1 MELLGYLPV
10 RNEILTAIS
19 PDIRIY
25 ENKIY
30 VEGKELDEKNKFSV
44 ILKFR
49 CISQAEVPNVEELVT
64 PQMFDRFTMLSRG
77 INISTN
83 SNLDILTHDSFT
95 LIDKN
100 EAEVI
105 IPANA
110 LAGVTIVNCLENAE
124 DSTRVE
130 QIKDKALAELEKINL
145 PDLDWD
151 NIFKRRG
158 ENYADVYLTPD
169 FSKIT
174 DGVIQKE
181 QFIDISGITIN
192 RQVWKG
198 NYPLDK
204 FIYVLQSNLDILLA
218 NKNITSDMYG
228 NLYATLFQGAL
239 QSATILEQA
248 RIQAYEQASQFQIKT
263 LVEYYLGVITAKL
276 NTLKSLAD
284 YDLALLNKG
293 ILKAQVKLYTIQT
306 QGFRT
311 NNVNKLFQ
319 AQLDGASTAFSAGML
334 EEPPAVYNQAELAS
348 LYTNVASSMF

>member
-10 RNEILTAIS
+10 RNDILKAIS
-19 PDIRIY
+19 TDIRLY

-30 VEGKELDEKNKFSV
+30 IEGKELEEKNKFSV

-49 CISQAEVPNVEELVT
+49 CVSRGEVPNVEELIT
-64 PQMFDRFTMLSRG
+64 PQTFDRFTQLSRG
-77 INISTN
+77 IYLTTN
-83 SNLDILTHDSFT
+83 NNLDILTHDEFS
-95 LIDKN
+95 LIDIN
-100 EAEVI
+100 ENEVV
-105 IPANA
+105 IPANS
-110 LAGVTIVNCLENAE
+110 LAGVTIVNYLENAT
-124 DSTRVE
+124 DSSKVE
-130 QIKDKALAELEKINL
+130 QIKDKALEELEKINL
-145 PDLDWD
+145 PALDWE
-151 NIFKRRG
+151 NIFKRQG
-158 ENYADVYLTPD
+158 QNYADVYLTPD

-174 DGVIQKE
+174 DGVITKE

-239 QSATILEQA
+239 QSATVLEQA

-263 LVEYYLGVITAKL
+263 LVEYYLGIITAKL
-276 NTLKSLAD
+276 NTLKSLAE

-293 ILKAQVKLYTIQT
+293 ILKAQVKLYSVQT

-311 NNVNKLFQ
+311 NNDNKLFT

-334 EEPPAVYNQAELAS
+334 EEPPAPYNNSELAS
-348 LYTNVASSMF
+348 LYTKVATSMF

>member
-10 RNEILTAIS
+10 RDDILKAAS
-19 PDIRIY
+19 PDIRLY
-25 ENKIY
+25 ENKIFI
-30 VEGKELDEKNKFSV
+30 EGKELEEKNRYSA

-49 CISQAEVPNVEELVT
+49 CISKGEVPNVEELIT
-64 PQMFDRFTMLSRG
+64 PQTFDRFTMLSRG
-77 INISTN
+77 IYLTTN
-83 SNLDILTHDSFT
+83 DNLDILTHDEFS

-100 EAEVI
+100 ENEVV
-105 IPANA
+105 IPANS
-110 LAGVTIVNCLENAE
+110 LAGVTIVNYLENATN
-124 DSTRVE
+124 SSRVE
-130 QIKDKALAELEKINL
+130 AIKDKALEELEKINL
-145 PDLDWD
+145 PELDWD
-151 NIFKRRG
+151 NIFKRQG
-158 ENYADVYLTPD
+158 KSYADVYLTPD

-174 DGVIQKE
+174 DGVITKE
-181 QFIDISGITIN
+181 QFVDISGITIN

-218 NKNITSDMYG
+218 NKNITSDTYG

-239 QSATILEQA
+239 QSATVLEQA

-263 LVEYYLGVITAKL
+263 LVEYYLGIITAKL

-293 ILKAQVKLYTIQT
+293 ILKAQVKLYSVQT

-311 NNVNKLFQ
+311 NNANKLFT

-334 EEPPAVYNQAELAS
+334 EEPPAIYNQGELAS
-348 LYTNVASSMF
+348 LYTNVATSMF

>member
-10 RNEILTAIS
+10 RNDILKAIS
-19 PDIRIY
+19 TDIRLY

-30 VEGKELDEKNKFSV
+30 IEGKELEEKNKFSV

-49 CISQAEVPNVEELVT
+49 CVSRGEVPNVEELIT
-64 PQMFDRFTMLSRG
+64 PQTFDRFTQLSRG
-77 INISTN
+77 IYLTTN
-83 SNLDILTHDSFT
+83 NNLDILTHDEFS
-95 LIDKN
+95 LIDIN
-100 EAEVI
+100 ENEVVV
-105 IPANA
+105 PANS
-110 LAGVTIVNCLENAE
+110 LAGVTIINYLENAT
-124 DSTRVE
+124 DSSKVE
-130 QIKDKALAELEKINL
+130 QIKDKALEELEKINL
-145 PDLDWD
+145 PALDWE
-151 NIFKRRG
+151 NIFKRQG
-158 ENYADVYLTPD
+158 QNYADVYLTPD

-174 DGVIQKE
+174 DGVITKE

-239 QSATILEQA
+239 QSATVLEQA

-263 LVEYYLGVITAKL
+263 LVEYYLGIITAKL
-276 NTLKSLAD
+276 NTLKSLAE

-293 ILKAQVKLYTIQT
+293 ILKAQVKLYSVQT

-311 NNVNKLFQ
+311 NNDNKLFT

-334 EEPPAVYNQAELAS
+334 EEPPAPYNNSELAS
-348 LYTNVASSMF
+348 LYTKVATSMF

>member
-10 RNEILTAIS
+10 RNDILKAIS
-19 PDIRIY
+19 TDIRLY

-30 VEGKELDEKNKFSV
+30 IEGKELEEKNKFSV

-49 CISQAEVPNVEELVT
+49 CVSRGEVPNVEELIT
-64 PQMFDRFTMLSRG
+64 PQTFDRFTQLSRG
-77 INISTN
+77 IYLTTN
-83 SNLDILTHDSFT
+83 NNLDILTHDEFS
-95 LIDKN
+95 LIDIN
-100 EAEVI
+100 ENEVV
-105 IPANA
+105 IPANS
-110 LAGVTIVNCLENAE
+110 LAGVTIVNYLENAT
-124 DSTRVE
+124 DSSKVE
-130 QIKDKALAELEKINL
+130 QIKDKALEELEKINL
-145 PDLDWD
+145 PALDWE
-151 NIFKRRG
+151 NIFKRQG
-158 ENYADVYLTPD
+158 QNYADVYLTPD

-174 DGVIQKE
+174 DGVITKE
-181 QFIDISGITIN
+181 QFIDISGVTIN

-239 QSATILEQA
+239 QSATVLEQA

-263 LVEYYLGVITAKL
+263 LVEYYLGIITAKL
-276 NTLKSLAD
+276 NTLKSLAE

-293 ILKAQVKLYTIQT
+293 ILKAQVKLYSVQT

-311 NNVNKLFQ
+311 NNDNKLFT

-334 EEPPAVYNQAELAS
+334 EEPPAPYNNSELAS
-348 LYTNVASSMF
+348 LYTKVATSMF